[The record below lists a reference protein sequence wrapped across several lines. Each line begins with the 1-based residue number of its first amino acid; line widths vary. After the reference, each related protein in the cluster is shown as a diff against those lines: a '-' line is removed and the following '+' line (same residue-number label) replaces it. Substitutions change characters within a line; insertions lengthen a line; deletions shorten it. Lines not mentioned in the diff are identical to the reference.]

1 MSKVFVVDT
10 EKRPLN
16 PVHPGRARI
25 LLSSGQAAVYRRY
38 PFTIVLKKAIEKPAV
53 ETLRVKIDP
62 GSRNTGIA
70 VVNDAS
76 SKVMFAAVLAH
87 RGAAIRKAL
96 EQRRAARRSRRQ
108 RHTRYRKPRF
118 LNRRQR
124 KEGWMPPSF
133 ESRIANVLTWVERLR
148 RLCPI
153 AAISMELV
161 RFDLQILEHPEIS
174 GIEYQQGTLQ
184 GYELREYLL
193 EKWERRCAYCDGSDV
208 PLQVEH
214 EPCNV
219 KKGAQDIRTFLQDEP
234 GRLVHILAQ
243 LKAPLHDAAAVNTT
257 RWLRFV
263 CSKTVETG
271 EEQQRDICPVDN

>member
-1 MSKVFVVDT
+1 MSKVLVVDT

-53 ETLRVKIDP
+53 EMLRVKIDP

-70 VVNDAS
+70 VVSDGS
-76 SKVMFAAVLAH
+76 SEVVFAAVLTH

-124 KEGWMPPSF
+124 KEG
-133 ESRIANVLTWVERLR
+133 
-148 RLCPI
+148 
-153 AAISMELV
+153 
-161 RFDLQILEHPEIS
+161 
-174 GIEYQQGTLQ
+174 
-184 GYELREYLL
+184 
-193 EKWERRCAYCDGSDV
+193 
-208 PLQVEH
+208 
-214 EPCNV
+214 
-219 KKGAQDIRTFLQDEP
+219 
-234 GRLVHILAQ
+234 
-243 LKAPLHDAAAVNTT
+243 
-257 RWLRFV
+257 
-263 CSKTVETG
+263 
-271 EEQQRDICPVDN
+271 